1 MPVKSAQLRNED
13 DEVKAD
19 LLPKLTSYRR
29 IVVKIGSALLVDRTS
44 GLKREWLA
52 SLGADVAALAASG
65 VEVMIVSSGAI
76 ALGRNVL
83 GLPKGA
89 LRLEESQAAAAAGQ
103 IELAKAYAEVLSEYR
118 LRAGQ
123 ILLTLADT
131 EERRRYL
138 NARATLSTL
147 LRLKAIPVIN
157 ENDTVATTEIRYGD
171 NDRLAARVATMM
183 GADLLILL
191 SDIDGLYTAPPHQ
204 NPDAQFLSTVEAITP
219 DIEAMAG
226 VAASEYSRGGMKT
239 KLDAGKI
246 ANAAGTAMIIA
257 SGTRFNPLGAID
269 EGERSTLFKASPMPV
284 NAWKTWISGNLE
296 PSGRLVIDEG
306 ALSALK
312 SGKSL
317 LAAGVREVAGQFMRG
332 DTVAVFGPDGR
343 EAARGLIAY
352 DAGDAVKIA
361 GHKTNEIATIL
372 GYDARSAMIHRDD
385 LVVRAAKHLARP
397 KE

>member
-1 MPVKSAQLRNED
+1 MSVKSANVL
-13 DEVKAD
+13 DEFDRVVQR
-19 LLPKLTSYRR
+19 PKLSSYRR
-29 IVVKIGSALLVDRTS
+29 IVVKIGSALLVDRAS
-44 GLKREWLA
+44 GLKQQWLA
-52 SLGADVAALAASG
+52 SLGADVAALAAAG
-65 VEVMIVSSGAI
+65 VEVLIVSSGAI

-83 GLPKGA
+83 GLPRGA

-103 IELAKAYAEVLSEYR
+103 IELAKAYAEVLSGHG

-123 ILLTLADT
+123 ILLTLSDT

-138 NARATLSTL
+138 NARATIGTL
-147 LRLKAIPVIN
+147 LRMKAIPVIN

-171 NDRLAARVATMM
+171 NDRLAARVATMLR
-183 GADLLILL
+183 ADLLILL

-204 NPDAQFLSTVEAITP
+204 NPEARFLPLVEAITP
-219 DIEAMAG
+219 EIEAMAG
-226 VAASEYSRGGMKT
+226 AAASEYSRGGMKT

-257 SGTRFNPLGAID
+257 SGNRLNPLAAID
-269 EGERSTLFKASPMPV
+269 AGERSTLFGPSPTPV

-296 PSGRLVIDEG
+296 PSGRLVIDAG
-306 ALSALK
+306 ALAALR

-317 LAAGVREVAGQFMRG
+317 LAAGVREVAGDFMRG
-332 DTVAVFGPDGR
+332 DTVAVYGPDGQ

-352 DAGDAVKIA
+352 DSADAARIA
-361 GHKTNEIATIL
+361 GHKTNEISTIL

-385 LVVRAAKHLARP
+385 LVVRAKRP
-397 KE
+397 SAGE